1 MFKMNKIFKRKKV
14 DKKTKLNSIAGIFIS
29 VGAAVLLYT
38 GSILGWRLSDKSS
51 LHLLSISFGFIFVL
65 IEFYIQIKLKFGG
78 NKNED
83 K

>member
-65 IEFYIQIKLKFGG
+65 IGFYIQIKLKFGG